1 MLEAEG
7 RRKRR
12 SSFQQFNSL
21 AIRHISVSLSL
32 ADVSIQSD
40 DSLQYKVD
48 VALHTTKRTTLK
60 SKKGELLLPQHKE
73 NQTLQRLMKVRGRQR
88 LVGSDGNLDLNARL
102 DRHRSLME
110 RKTRNW
116 VNQLLFES
124 R

>member
-1 MLEAEG
+1 MQQE
-7 RRKRR
+7 R
-12 SSFQQFNSL
+12 SSAGKLKEKKEEVDPKFSSFFNSSIRWQF
-21 AIRHISVSLSL
+21 AISLSLSLPL

-48 VALHTTKRTTLK
+48 VALHTTKRTTLR

-102 DRHRSLME
+102 DRHRSLM
-110 RKTRNW
+110 
-116 VNQLLFES
+116 
-124 R
+124 

>member
-1 MLEAEG
+1 LLEAEG

-102 DRHRSLME
+102 DRHRSLM
-110 RKTRNW
+110 
-116 VNQLLFES
+116 
-124 R
+124 